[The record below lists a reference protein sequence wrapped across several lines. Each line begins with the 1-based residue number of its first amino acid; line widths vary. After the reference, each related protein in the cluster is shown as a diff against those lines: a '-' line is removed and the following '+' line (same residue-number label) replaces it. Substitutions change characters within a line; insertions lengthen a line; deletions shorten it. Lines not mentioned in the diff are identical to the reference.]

1 MMDTH
6 KLCAQQKSCDYLYY
20 TGPNCT
26 NLFDKN
32 FNNNNNNNDNNTRD
46 AAWNCVMENCCF
58 NTIS

>member
-46 AAWNCVMENCCF
+46 AAWNCVMEN
-58 NTIS
+58 